1 VIPADEP
8 AEAAS
13 ASGGAE
19 MTADPTSG
27 DGDGDGD
34 GAIQRAERLLRWYPR
49 PWRDRYGAEFTEL
62 LVSEISER
70 PRSLRRSLD
79 VARGGIRA
87 RLADAGLTGFPLPL
101 ATAASAATSAS
112 TPEQARQRQV
122 SASLGAFSC
131 ALGGFLVFGSALW
144 SQLLISWQFS
154 VILSTGN
161 PAASPLR
168 RLPQTPGDD
177 AFLVV
182 FTTGAMLVLLVL
194 AVLAALPVV
203 FTVSVRIARGREPS
217 LIRPAIVLAA
227 SLFLLLAGGRHF
239 ENNWLGTGGHHA
251 LIPSG
256 LAAFIWAVTLF
267 VSSYWGH
274 PTLLATLPVG
284 ERVWMALSPLVLAAA
299 VASAAVLVRRARLSS
314 RVAAFEAGL
323 GLLACVTMAA
333 VVACYGVWIAA
344 RVRLH
349 PDLPAGISVG
359 ATNATIIALLVVAL
373 AVAAQ
378 AARMAVRGLRRAR
391 A

>member
-1 VIPADEP
+1 VSPVGDLADDPADV
-8 AEAAS
+8 AAL
-13 ASGGAE
+13 
-19 MTADPTSG
+19 
-27 DGDGDGD
+27 DGD
-34 GAIQRAERLLRWYPR
+34 GATRRADRLLRWYPR

-62 LVSEISER
+62 LLADISER
-70 PRSLRRSLD
+70 PRSTRRSLD
-79 VARGGIRA
+79 VMRGGIRA
-87 RLADAGLTGFPLPL
+87 RLADAGLAGFPLPL
-101 ATAASAATSAS
+101 ATTGSEAGSM
-112 TPEQARQRQV
+112 PEQARQRQV
-122 SASLGAFSC
+122 SASLGSFSC

-154 VILSTGN
+154 VIRSTGN

-168 RLPQTPGDD
+168 RLLQTPGDD
-177 AFLVV
+177 AFLAV

-194 AVLAALPVV
+194 AVLAALPVLA
-203 FTVSVRIARGREPS
+203 TLSGRIARGREPR

-239 ENNWLGTGGHHA
+239 ENDWLGTGGHHA

-256 LAAFIWAVTLF
+256 LAAFIWAITLF
-267 VSSYWGH
+267 VSSYWAH
-274 PTLLATLPVG
+274 PTMLATLPVG
-284 ERVWMALSPLVLAAA
+284 ERAWMTISPLVLAAA
-299 VASAAVLVRRARLSS
+299 VASAVVLVRRARLSP

-323 GLLACVTMAA
+323 GLVACVTMAA

-349 PDLPAGISVG
+349 PGLPAGISVG
-359 ATNATIIALLVVAL
+359 ATSATIIALLVLAL

-378 AARMAVRGLRRAR
+378 AARMAVRGARRAR

>member
-1 VIPADEP
+1 MSRPADDY
-8 AEAAS
+8 ADAT
-13 ASGGAE
+13 SGGADV
-19 MTADPTSG
+19 ADVA
-27 DGDGDGD
+27 D
-34 GAIQRAERLLRWYPR
+34 GAHVADVADGAARKAERLLRWYPR

-62 LVSEISER
+62 LLADICER
-70 PRSLRRSLD
+70 PRSPRRSLD
-79 VARGGIRA
+79 VMRGGIRA
-87 RLADAGLTGFPLPL
+87 RLADAGLAGFPLPL
-101 ATAASAATSAS
+101 ATTASAAGSM
-112 TPEQARQRQV
+112 PEQARQRQV
-122 SASLGAFSC
+122 SASLGSFSC

-144 SQLLISWQFS
+144 SQLLISRQFS
-154 VILSTGN
+154 AILSAGN

-168 RLPQTPGDD
+168 RLLQTPADD
-177 AFLVV
+177 AFLAV

-194 AVLAALPVV
+194 AVLAALPVLAA
-203 FTVSVRIARGREPS
+203 VSGRIARGREPR

-267 VSSYWGH
+267 VSSYWAH
-274 PTLLATLPVG
+274 PAMLATLPVG
-284 ERVWMALSPLVLAAA
+284 ERAWMTISPLVLAAA
-299 VASAAVLVRRARLSS
+299 VASAAVLVRRARLSP

-323 GLLACVTMAA
+323 GLVACVTMAA

-359 ATNATIIALLVVAL
+359 ATNATIIALLVLTL

-378 AARMAVRGLRRAR
+378 AARMAVRGARRVRRAR

>member
-1 VIPADEP
+1 MIPADEP

-13 ASGGAE
+13 AFGDAE
-19 MTADPTSG
+19 MTADLAS
-27 DGDGDGD
+27 GDGDGD

-79 VARGGIRA
+79 VARGGVRA
-87 RLADAGLTGFPLPL
+87 RLADAGLAGFPLPI
-101 ATAASAATSAS
+101 ATVGGGAGASA
-112 TPEQARQRQV
+112 EQARQRQV
-122 SASLGAFSC
+122 SVSLGAFSC

-154 VILSTGN
+154 VILSAGN

-168 RLPQTPGDD
+168 RLLQTPGDD

-182 FTTGAMLVLLVL
+182 FTTGAMLALLVL

-203 FTVSVRIARGREPS
+203 ATVVGRIARGREPR
-217 LIRPAIVLAA
+217 LIRPALALAA
-227 SLFLLLAGGRHF
+227 ALFLLLAGGRHF

-256 LAAFIWAVTLF
+256 LAAFIWAITLF
-267 VSSYWGH
+267 VSSYWAH
-274 PTLLATLPVG
+274 PAMLATLPVG
-284 ERVWMALSPLVLAAA
+284 ERAWMTISPLVLAAA
-299 VASAAVLVRRARLSS
+299 VASAAVLVRRARLSP

-323 GLLACVTMAA
+323 GLVACVTMAA

-359 ATNATIIALLVVAL
+359 ATNGTIIALLVLAL

-378 AARMAVRGLRRAR
+378 AARMAVRGARRAR